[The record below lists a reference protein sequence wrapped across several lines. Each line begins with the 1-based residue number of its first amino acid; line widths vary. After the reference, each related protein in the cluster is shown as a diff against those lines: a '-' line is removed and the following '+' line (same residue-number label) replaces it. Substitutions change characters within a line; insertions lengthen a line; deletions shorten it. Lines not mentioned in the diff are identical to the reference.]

1 MSMQVKQQPELELEQ
16 AKKTSQFLEVLK
28 RLYDNK
34 AAFIGLIILLVIVI
48 IAIIGPYIAPYDY
61 SVPDANAKFVSP
73 CWEHPFGTDHMGRD
87 VFSRVLV
94 GARYSLLIGIGSAL
108 MGCILGMLVGAVSG
122 FFGGVVDQVI
132 MRICDIIKS
141 VPGMILNIA
150 LSYVLG
156 SGIFNTILALG
167 IGGIAASARLMR
179 NSVLKVRKME
189 YLDAASTTNCSSLRI
204 ILKHVIPNSYSP
216 IVVQASMGVGV
227 RIIDAAGLSFLG
239 LGVQPPMAEWGA
251 MLTAGRNYIFSA
263 PYLCIVPGL
272 CIMVVVLALNL
283 LGDGLRDAM
292 DPKLKR

>member
-1 MSMQVKQQPELELEQ
+1 MQVKQVPELEK
-16 AKKTSQFLEVLK
+16 AKKTSQLFELLK

-34 AAFIGLIILLVIVI
+34 AAFAGLLILLIVVI

-61 SVPDANAKFVSP
+61 AATDAQSKFIAP
-73 CWEHPFGTDHMGRD
+73 CWEHPFGTDNMGRD
-87 VFSRVLV
+87 VFSRILV

-150 LSYVLG
+150 MSYVLG

-204 ILKHVIPNSYSP
+204 IIKHVIPNAYSP

-251 MLTAGRNYIFSA
+251 MLTAGRNHIFTA
-263 PYLCIVPGL
+263 PYLTIIPGL

-283 LGDGLRDAM
+283 LGDGLRDAL
-292 DPKLKR
+292 DPKLKK

>member
-1 MSMQVKQQPELELEQ
+1 MTVQVKTTPERER
-16 AKKTSQFLEVLK
+16 AKTNSQFLEFLK
-28 RLYDNK
+28 RLYENK
-34 AAFIGLIILLVIVI
+34 AAFAGLLILLIVVI
-48 IAIIGPYIAPYDY
+48 IALIGPYIAPYPYEVTD
-61 SVPDANAKFVSP
+61 PTAKFMAP
-73 CWEHPFGTDHMGRD
+73 CREHLFGTDHLGRD
-87 VFSRVLV
+87 VFSRILV

-108 MGCILGMLVGAVSG
+108 LGCLIGLILGAVSG
-122 FFGGVVDQVI
+122 FYGGVVDQVI
-132 MRICDIIKS
+132 MRVCDIVKA

-156 SGIFNTILALG
+156 AGIFNTILALG
-167 IGGIAASARLMR
+167 FGGIAASTRLMR
-179 NSVLKVRKME
+179 NSVLKVRKTE
-189 YLDAASTTNCSSLRI
+189 YLDAAATTNCSSFRI
-204 ILKHVIPNSYSP
+204 IMKHVIPNAYSP

-263 PYLCIVPGL
+263 PYLTIIPGL

-292 DPKLKR
+292 DPKLKK

>member
-1 MSMQVKQQPELELEQ
+1 MSMQVKQPELEQEQ
-16 AKKTSQFLEVLK
+16 AKKTSQLLEVLK
-28 RLYDNK
+28 HLYDNK
-34 AAFIGLIILLVIVI
+34 AAFAGLIILLIVVI

-61 SVPDANAKFVSP
+61 AQPDANAKFVSP
-73 CWEHPFGTDHMGRD
+73 CLEHLFGTDHMGRD
-87 VFSRVLV
+87 VFSRILV

-122 FFGGVVDQVI
+122 FFGGVVDQII
-132 MRICDIIKS
+132 MRVCDIIKS

-156 SGIFNTILALG
+156 SGVFNTILALG

-179 NSVLKVRKME
+179 NSVLKVRKTE

-204 ILKHVIPNSYSP
+204 ILKHVIPNAYSP

-263 PYLCIVPGL
+263 PYLCIIPGL